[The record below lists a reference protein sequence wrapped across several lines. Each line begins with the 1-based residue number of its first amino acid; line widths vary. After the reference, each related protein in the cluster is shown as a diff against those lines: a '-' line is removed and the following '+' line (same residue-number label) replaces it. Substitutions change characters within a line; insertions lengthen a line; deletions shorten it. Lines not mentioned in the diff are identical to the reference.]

1 MVGEFFQ
8 AHVVEGYQEH
18 LHTTQNQETLNKRH
32 RLTFT
37 EYETCLNEHLDPSID
52 QVFEDET
59 RFSIEKVENHIRYY
73 KN

>member
-1 MVGEFFQ
+1 MYGRLSK
-8 AHVVEGYQEH
+8 H
-18 LHTTQNQETLNKRH
+18 LHHAKSRNFKQPSS
-32 RLTFT
+32 LTFA

-52 QVFEDET
+52 QVFTDET